1 MHHVE
6 KGTILFLHLKF
17 IIKSHWG
24 VCLLLLCYYFSG
36 QIVTGTFNKKLQ
48 FWDAKVR
55 SVSPNGTITFHSD
68 VTSLS
73 LCGMY
78 ISAAVSQKVYFY
90 DMRNLSGPVAAK
102 FSPLK
107 YQIRCHQSSPEW
119 DGMSLRK
126 NLIRNFHNSF
136 L

>member
-1 MHHVE
+1 MYHVE

-17 IIKSHWG
+17 IIKYHWSMY
-24 VCLLLLCYYFSG
+24 LLLLRYYFSG

-55 SVSPNGTITFHSD
+55 SVSPNSTITFNSD

-78 ISAAVSQKVYFY
+78 ISAAVAKTVNFY
-90 DMRNLSGPVAAK
+90 DMRNLTGPVEAN
-102 FSPLK
+102 FSPLE
-107 YQIRCHQSSPEW
+107 YQIRCHQSSAEW
-119 DGMSLRK
+119 DGMS
-126 NLIRNFHNSF
+126 F
-136 L
+136 LKKKT